1 MINGKLI
8 GLGVSIMSVIMTG
21 CASTSQPVSY
31 DESHS
36 RAYNIAQAGGLYDVS
51 DKYVPRENYESL
63 QFAGSAA
70 TNSLLFTSSFG
81 ANLDLTSGLGLG
93 LVTSFLEQ
101 PDTASRNSV
110 IAWMPKSEASST
122 KNAQEK
128 LLSEM
133 KTAIE
138 STLEEMGLEYEA
150 TNGNSERKVEFYF
163 HSEEYGCPIY
173 KPGMTNVDL
182 CYIAT
187 EVFEPREAKAPSFVG
202 VDEIDSYAFESN
214 HSVYYNRFRVTPGKG
229 SHVPS
234 DKIYSLVSGKLP
246 SWAYVYVASGN
257 IQVGESK
264 FKTPYL
270 LDNSEPLLFIH
281 PEN

>member
-1 MINGKLI
+1 MRQLPNQCH
-8 GLGVSIMSVIMTG
+8 S
-21 CASTSQPVSY
+21 

-93 LVTSFLEQ
+93 LVTSLLEQ

-133 KTAIE
+133 KTTIE

-187 EVFEPREAKAPSFVG
+187 EVFEPREAKNFLALSESMKLIRMLLNQTTVFTTT
-202 VDEIDSYAFESN
+202 DSE
-214 HSVYYNRFRVTPGKG
+214 
-229 SHVPS
+229 
-234 DKIYSLVSGKLP
+234 LLP
-246 SWAYVYVASGN
+246 AKVAMS
-257 IQVGESK
+257 QATK
-264 FKTPYL
+264 Y
-270 LDNSEPLLFIH
+270 IH
-281 PEN
+281 L